1 LRYKVNMNVIR
12 RVLATL
18 EVMLIFPAALFM
30 TALIVRSVQ
39 PQQFEPAHTAQ
50 RIVDWYAARTQ
61 VGLWLFLIAFPLA
74 VLAIGCVS
82 LLRSWR
88 SDPALRQAG
97 LECAGAI
104 RRHFAVLV
112 VALATAASAVIL
124 CIVALHMITG

>member
-1 LRYKVNMNVIR
+1 MRYKVNMNVIR

-18 EVMLIFPAALFM
+18 EVLLIFPAALFM